1 MTADT
6 ATKTTR
12 TIASEILRGRLEQ
25 VRARYDHGAVPP
37 SLYKAIQEMEREIAW
52 AEYNSG
58 RQS

>member
-1 MTADT
+1 MTDT

-37 SLYKAIQEMEREIAW
+37 SLYKAIKEMEREIA
-52 AEYNSG
+52 
-58 RQS
+58 

>member
-1 MTADT
+1 MTDT

-37 SLYKAIQEMEREIAW
+37 SLYKAIKEMEREIAW
-52 AEYNSG
+52 TEHKGGN
-58 RQS
+58 RE